1 MYARAPVGKTAKT
14 SCPRNTPDTTSS
26 CFGFKAAYPKSCAAL
41 FAAISTS
48 RLSSLSRRFAN
59 TEGVVKNNGVKYL
72 RKYYVLQ
79 SDWLCNYCC
88 RVQVADASVA

>member
-48 RLSSLSRRFAN
+48 RLSSASQTLKAW
-59 TEGVVKNNGVKYL
+59 L
-72 RKYYVLQ
+72 RTTGLNIYVNITF
-79 SDWLCNYCC
+79 CNLIGSATI
-88 RVQVADASVA
+88 VAEYK

>member
-1 MYARAPVGKTAKT
+1 MTKEASYQIDCACAMNLCQNIGRAMALPALPVPPGLARAPVGKTAKT

-48 RLSSLSRRFAN
+48 RLSSISS
-59 TEGVVKNNGVKYL
+59 L
-72 RKYYVLQ
+72 RKH
-79 SDWLCNYCC
+79 
-88 RVQVADASVA
+88 

>member
-41 FAAISTS
+41 FAAISFLVASQTLKAWI
-48 RLSSLSRRFAN
+48 RTTGLN
-59 TEGVVKNNGVKYL
+59 I
-72 RKYYVLQ
+72 YVNITF
-79 SDWLCNYCC
+79 CNLIGSATI
-88 RVQVADASVA
+88 VAEYK